1 MRNNTQYIP
10 VRLSH
15 FLRHCSVGAIVRGS
29 HYLMV
34 VQDTRKWV
42 NKNGEPAGQMIYY
55 VEQIKRILEITQDL
69 REPPIAVETEKGIEG
84 AYVPATIFPSWSKC
98 SACHLL
104 YHKPWRQV
112 DEKFSSIQC
121 WKCHRGVVEQLP
133 WVLAHEDGYLG
144 DVHWH
149 YIAHRDNKHPCASD
163 WTNPYLTLLT
173 HNGRMTIKCGRCQ
186 ASQPFYRHDKMPFLQ
201 DQQPW
206 LFEEKV
212 APSSKGDPVLA
223 EVLEVSDTRVHSAI
237 TRSALVIPP
246 ESRVRRGSVIDK
258 LYSSSEKRQRIQM
271 AKTPF
276 SKKSAIKC
284 IATELFCRVD
294 EVTQALM
301 EIEQGYPLYGQVCTH
316 TDLLQGEYTALTQQI
331 SALADDEDFVP
342 HHLTEQWQ
350 ALVQHV
356 TPNSTSYKVG
366 RLIDQVVSIARL
378 KEIMVL
384 MGFQRCGQGE
394 EGEEKV
400 TVAPDIEGQSSWLP
414 ALELYGEGVFFSLD
428 ETVLRQWER
437 DEALIKRVSDFAKR
451 YAAAGMQFSPDVTVT
466 PRFML
471 LHALSH
477 MLIREL
483 ERQSGYPSA
492 SLKERIYCSTT
503 AEFPMAAI
511 LIYVAVADSVG
522 SLGGLAEL
530 AAPNRLLPLLTR
542 AFEHAQW
549 CSLDPVCAN
558 HEGQGPGLLNRAA
571 CHGCLL
577 IPETSCLYGNVL
589 LDRLF
594 LKGDSELGL
603 PSILEIVS

>member
-1 MRNNTQYIP
+1 MKDNKQYIP

-15 FLRHCSVGAIVRGS
+15 FLRHCSVGAIVRS
-29 HYLMV
+29 PYYLMT

-42 NKNGEPAGQMIYY
+42 NQFGEPAGKVIYY
-55 VEQIKRILEITQDL
+55 VEQIKSVLEITQEL
-69 REPPIAVETEKGIEG
+69 REPPIAAETDNGIDG
-84 AYVPATIFPSWSKC
+84 SYVPATIFPSWTKC
-98 SACHLL
+98 TSCQLL
-104 YHKPWRQV
+104 YHKPWKNR
-112 DEKFSSIQC
+112 DDKFLKINC
-121 WKCHRGVVEQLP
+121 WVCNKGVLEQLP
-133 WVLAHEDGYLG
+133 WVLAHKEGHLG
-144 DVHWH
+144 DVPWH
-149 YIAHRDNKHPCASD
+149 YLAHKDIKNQCAGD
-163 WTNPYLTLLT
+163 WTNPYLKLIT
-173 HNGRMTIKCGRCQ
+173 NQGRMKVHCGRCN
-186 ASQPFYRHDKMPFLQ
+186 ASHSFRTSVRLPFLQ

-206 LFEEKV
+206 LFDAKV
-212 APSSKGDPVLA
+212 PPSDVLG

-237 TRSALVIPP
+237 TKSALVIPP
-246 ESRVRRGSVIDK
+246 ESRVRRGSVVDR
-258 LYSSSEKRQRIQM
+258 LYSSSEKRQKIQAARTSHIKKVNIQNM
-271 AKTPF
+271 A
-276 SKKSAIKC
+276 A
-284 IATELFCRVD
+284 ELWCSVD
-294 EVTQALM
+294 DITQALS
-301 EIEQGYPLYGQVCTH
+301 EIENGYPLYGQVCTN
-316 TDLLQGEYTALTQQI
+316 TDLMQGEYCALTEQI

-342 HHLTEQWQ
+342 HHLSEQWH
-350 ALVQHV
+350 ALVQTV
-356 TPNSTSYKVG
+356 TPNSTTYKVG
-366 RLIDQVVSIARL
+366 RLIDRVVSIARL

-394 EGEEKV
+394 EEEDKV
-400 TVAPDIEGQSSWLP
+400 TVPPDIEGRSSWLP

-428 ETVLRQWER
+428 ENYLSQWEG

-451 YAAAGMQFSPDVTVT
+451 YASAGMLFTPEVTVT

-483 ERQSGYPSA
+483 ESQSGYPSA

-503 AEFPMAAI
+503 PEFPMAGI
-511 LIYVAVADSVG
+511 LIYVAVPDIVG

-530 AAPNRLLPLLTR
+530 AAPKRLLPLLTR
-542 AFEHAQW
+542 AFEHSQW

-594 LKGDSELGL
+594 LKGDSELGI
-603 PSILEIVS
+603 PSILEKVS